1 MKKSTIILRAMN
13 DIRADY
19 ILDGELSATNTSVR
33 VKSNARCIRII
44 AVAATVTTLTAATV
58 IGTSIMKQ
66 SGDTPP
72 MTPPITGTQ
81 DAELPTDGENTSA
94 ERNTFP
100 TDSGEEET
108 AAPQNG
114 SYTTDLYTVAE
125 IDGKH
130 YISFADGN
138 EKPANSGGNAMVIRG
153 IYFNSIEEMRR
164 KFLEGDFTADEVK
177 HLKSQL
183 TLTDKGFEIP
193 DMTNLY
199 DAVLPEGWSVSYV
212 TLTETDVQIAFRNE
226 ATYNEKIEDFSGE
239 SGYMTLLTD
248 EQYEKKYQK
257 DIVSYIEEIEDNKI
271 QDKTEYLG
279 YPCSMYEDVNDDVR
293 LRVVL
298 MKLEREGSTFE
309 IMLTYCV
316 EHPKKEYVSD
326 TVPYSVCMYGSA
338 NDQKFRVYLSGFENE
353 PDKAF
358 FDSFGIAP
366 LEIME

>member
-19 ILDGELSATNTSVR
+19 ILDGELSATNTPVR

-44 AVAATVTTLTAATV
+44 AVAATVTALAVATV
-58 IGTSIMKQ
+58 IGMSIMKQ

-81 DAELPTDGENTSA
+81 DAELPTDEENTSA
-94 ERNTFP
+94 EGNTFP
-100 TDSGEEET
+100 ADSGEEET
-108 AAPQNG
+108 AAPLNG
-114 SYTTDLYTVAE
+114 SYSTDLYTVAE

-138 EKPANSGGNAMVIRG
+138 EKPANSGGNAMVIQG

-177 HLKSQL
+177 NLKSQL

-199 DAVLPEGWSVSYV
+199 DAVLPEGWSVYRVCLDGNSIFLSVRNDRTYDETAEDYEGEHGFIAIHTEKYFNVVYQNNFLSYV
-212 TLTETDVQIAFRNE
+212 EKNKENLVQGETKFHDIPCMIFERMSNGVLR
-226 ATYNEKIEDFSGE
+226 
-239 SGYMTLLTD
+239 
-248 EQYEKKYQK
+248 K
-257 DIVSYIEEIEDNKI
+257 DIVMEVPVGEGAFDSLVKYRIQQSDIE
-271 QDKTEYLG
+271 G
-279 YPCSMYEDVNDDVR
+279 
-293 LRVVL
+293 
-298 MKLEREGSTFE
+298 TF
-309 IMLTYCV
+309 
-316 EHPKKEYVSD
+316 
-326 TVPYSVCMYGSA
+326 VPYSVSMYGELFGR
-338 NDQKFRVYLSGFENE
+338 KIEIFLSGFESE
-353 PDKAF
+353 LSSDSLS
-358 FDSFGIAP
+358 SFGITP